1 MADRD
6 ISADVKALNLGKQI
20 RKIRLKLGLTL
31 QNLSDLTGLSK
42 PLLSQIENDVTLPP
56 IATLLKISKALG
68 KHIGDF
74 FQETIPNHKRIAVV
88 RQEERKETMRR
99 LHEEAER
106 VGYRYESLAYPMGDK
121 RMEPFMVEL
130 EPREERNTPVYHHAG
145 EEFLFVLE
153 GEMEFRGDDQVIA
166 LRAGDSLYFDS
177 KIPHALRGLRG
188 KKARVLAVIY
198 TPE

>member
-1 MADRD
+1 MADREV
-6 ISADVKALNLGKQI
+6 SVDVKALNLGKQI
-20 RKIRLKLGLTL
+20 RDMRLRKGFTL
-31 QNLSDLTGLSK
+31 QNISDLTGLSK

-74 FQETIPNHKRIAVV
+74 FQETVSNHKRIAVV
-88 RQEERKETMRR
+88 RQEERRETMRR

-106 VGYRYESLAYPMGDK
+106 VGYRYESLAYPMRDK
-121 RMEPFMVEL
+121 CMEPFIVEI
-130 EPREERNTPVYHHAG
+130 EPQEEKNTPVYQHMG

-153 GEMEFRGDDQVIA
+153 GEMEFRGDDQVIV
-166 LRAGDSLYFDS
+166 LRPGDSLYFDS
-177 KIPHALRGLRG
+177 KIPHALRGLKGR
-188 KKARVLAVIY
+188 KVRVLAVIY

>member
-6 ISADVKALNLGKQI
+6 ISEDVKALNLGKQI
-20 RKIRLKLGLTL
+20 KDMRLKRGLTL
-31 QNLSDLTGLSK
+31 QNVSNLTGLSK

-74 FQETIPNHKRIAVV
+74 FQEAAPAYKRIAVV

-106 VGYRYESLAYPMGDK
+106 IGYRYESLAYPMRDK
-121 RMEPFMVEL
+121 CMEPFIVEI
-130 EPREERNTPVYHHAG
+130 EPRDEKHAPVYQHVG

-153 GEMEFRGDDQVIA
+153 GEMEFRGDDQVIV
-166 LRAGDSLYFDS
+166 LRPGDSLYFDS
-177 KIPHALRGLRG
+177 QIPHALRGLKG
-188 KKARVLAVIY
+188 KKVRVLAVIY